1 MADRKK
7 EREASM
13 NSIERIERID
23 LTQHEPPLLTVKLR
37 LAPASLALG
46 ALIVFM
52 YFISSNFM
60 K

>member
-1 MADRKK
+1 
-7 EREASM
+7 M
-13 NSIERIERID
+13 NSIARIERID

-46 ALIVFM
+46 ALIIFM

-60 K
+60 R